1 MSVTGSVDYDEF
13 DEFADK
19 LEDVAARVPPD
30 VIKDAID
37 DTMHELVGQVT
48 NNLKIATTAKGGTYD
63 SRTGSSPYSPGG
75 ENDSST
81 DNYHISDRNA
91 WYTDSGYV
99 SGEWTG
105 VIQPK
110 LAVKD
115 RAYWIERGTANHK
128 ANGDTPQ
135 HFYVNGIHIVMAEKP
150 SRNSPNY
157 NSYIQQ
163 ASDDRYENPVEA
175 AQFGF
180 GEQKTV
186 AGIERLGYFAH
197 AVEIIKKRRVFSKN
211 LNKHWKKVLQE
222 EGFEA

>member
-37 DTMHELVGQVT
+37 DTMHELVGEITQ
-48 NNLKIATTAKGGTYD
+48 NLKKATTAKGGTYD
-63 SRTGSSPYSPGG
+63 SRSSPYSPGG

-91 WYTDSGYV
+91 WYTNSGYV
-99 SGEWTG
+99 GGEWTG

-115 RAYWIERGTANHK
+115 RAYWIERGTSDHK
-128 ANGDTPQ
+128 ASGDTPQ
-135 HFYVNGIHIVMAEKP
+135 HFYVNGMHIVMATVPQNPEDAEKYFLRRKLFGDE
-150 SRNSPNY
+150 SARFEHGDEV
-157 NSYIQQ
+157 
-163 ASDDRYENPVEA
+163 AVE
-175 AQFGF
+175 GL
-180 GEQKTV
+180 KP
-186 AGIERLGYFAH
+186 LGYFQS
-197 AVEIIKKRRVFSKN
+197 AVAKIGSRRVFSKN